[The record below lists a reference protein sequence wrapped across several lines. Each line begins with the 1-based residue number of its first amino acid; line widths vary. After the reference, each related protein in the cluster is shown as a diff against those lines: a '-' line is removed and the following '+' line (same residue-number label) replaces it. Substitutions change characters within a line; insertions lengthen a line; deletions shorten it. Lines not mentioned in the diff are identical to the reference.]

1 MALINM
7 KKYSGFTLLEIL
19 LYVVVGGITLVIV
32 AFSFIQITRLS
43 TTFRVNNEL
52 NQTGENIIRQ
62 IQSYI
67 NSNITNQRSI
77 ITPIVGGGTS
87 PSLIMQD
94 NRYLIVEPSSITQN
108 AADIIYTASSVPVTK
123 INPTNIQVLA
133 SSLSFEQINNQDQSN
148 HNGIMQAIKVK
159 FTLVYKKP
167 ILSGNEYDAEKAF
180 ETVIPIEQAK
190 KTSFNPVLNDNPII
204 PAGQSPNNNDGVAY
218 SLRKLSGVNSSSNK
232 FSDGYTGAAVR
243 VRRDRGADQAESD
256 IGFTKSGDFDSV
268 SLQNFVGY
276 QNFLTQS
283 ENITIP
289 LGWVFPNLT
298 TVADN
303 TVAPNGTNTAEKI
316 NLNAGSPDTARSI
329 SKDTTLTDGTIYTDS
344 YYVKANNGYNF
355 VQLAPNGAAFP
366 GNTSYQNY
374 NLSNGTLG
382 SSSGIITGQS
392 TITSVENGW
401 YRISLSATATTNG
414 AGNITLAIVNSNSS
428 TRLETV
434 NVASAA
440 DSIFVWGGQRHIN
453 TSLTSAPKPYQQTVA
468 DANTG
473 DGYVSIW
480 YDQSGNSNNAIQ
492 TTNLAQPKIIDGV
505 NGIVIQNNRPSLQFD
520 GGDELTSI
528 NAFSS
533 GNPAT
538 FWVGRRSGYTQSFIA
553 RDITYATLT
562 LGSDLFTTYYLN
574 GSTTA
579 ATSSSDNL
587 SSLNLYYAS
596 GNPIASSQ
604 FIIGRGAGSYIRLS
618 GFCSEILDY
627 NNSPN
632 SDSIRINIKSYYGL

>member
-108 AADIIYTASSVPVTK
+108 ATDIIYTASSVPDKK

-133 SSLSFEQINNQDQSN
+133 SSLSFEQINNQDQSSQ
-148 HNGIMQAIKVK
+148 NGIMQAIKVK

-190 KTSFNPVLNDNPII
+190 QTSFNPILNDNPII
-204 PAGQSPNNNDGVAY
+204 PAGQSPNNNYGVAY

-232 FSDGYTGAAVR
+232 FSDGYTGAAVK

-283 ENITIP
+283 ENITTP

-303 TVAPNGTNTAEKI
+303 TVAPNGTNTAEKV
-316 NLNAGSPDTARSI
+316 NLNIGNVARTI
-329 SKDTTLTDGTIYTDS
+329 SKDTTLTNGTIYTDS
-344 YYVKANNGYNF
+344 YYVKANNSYNF
-355 VQLAPNGAAFP
+355 VQLAPTGAGFT

-392 TITSVENGW
+392 TITSVGNGW
-401 YRISLSATATTNG
+401 YRISLSATATANG
-414 AGNITLAIVNSNSS
+414 AGNITLAIVNSSS
-428 TRLETV
+428 SARLETV
-434 NVASAA
+434 NVITAA

-453 TSLTSAPKPYQQTVA
+453 TSLTNTPKTYQQTVA

-473 DGYVSIW
+473 DAYVSIW

-492 TTNLAQPKIIDGV
+492 TTTSAQPKIIDGV

-520 GGDELTSI
+520 GGDELASI

-533 GNPAT
+533 GDPAT
-538 FWVGRRSGYTQSFIA
+538 FWVGRRSGYNQSFLA
-553 RDITYATLT
+553 RDTTYATLN

-574 GSTTA
+574 ESTNNA
-579 ATSSSDNL
+579 ASSSDSL
-587 SSLNLYYAS
+587 SNLNLYYAS
-596 GNPIASSQ
+596 GNAITTPSQ
-604 FIIGRGAGSYIRLS
+604 FVIGRGAGASINLNGYY
-618 GFCSEILDY
+618 SEILEY

-632 SDSIRINIKSYYGL
+632 SDSIRINIKNYYGL